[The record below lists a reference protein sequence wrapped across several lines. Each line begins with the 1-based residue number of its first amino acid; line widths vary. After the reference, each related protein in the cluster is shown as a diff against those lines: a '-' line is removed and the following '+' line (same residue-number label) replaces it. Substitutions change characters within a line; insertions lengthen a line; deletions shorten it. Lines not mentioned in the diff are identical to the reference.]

1 MRTTLAALGRRAWT
15 ALRDETGVVTLT
27 TVFAGTD
34 SRIVDVEATAD
45 ADTTATIPHGMVVA
59 PQEFS
64 FTYLLAAAAI
74 SLWRATTVDATN
86 VVGTKGVGVGSGVA
100 GVQVRVIIRRPHT
113 IGR

>member
-1 MRTTLAALGRRAWT
+1 MRQVLKRLMTI
-15 ALRDETGVVTLT
+15 LRDERGAVTLT

-45 ADTTATIPHGMVVA
+45 ADTTATIPHGMGAA
-59 PQEFS
+59 PAEFT

-86 VVGTKGVGVGSGVA
+86 VVATKGVGVGSGAA
-100 GVQVRVIIRRPHT
+100 GVQVRCIIKRPHT